1 MMKRFAFLFFL
12 VIFTPAKPLFLY
24 SAEPSGGV
32 GVILEYLPD
41 KRVHRVRAVFQG
53 SPAAKAKVEAGDE
66 IVAIDG
72 NPTAS
77 MSFEDLGRRIRG
89 NPGEPVTLTLRSPSS
104 TTTREVRLTRV
115 GTVSPLIIGAPGAG
129 APPGAIPSTLPSGT
143 GRLIPQQTLTEEEKT
158 QIKAVI
164 SRLQTPEERKK
175 MQELLTEL
183 RDGKLIKSDF
193 FQLLKVHFPA
203 AYR

>member
-1 MMKRFAFLFFL
+1 MTKRFAFLFLL
-12 VIFTPAKPLFLY
+12 VLFTPAKPLFLY

-115 GTVSPLIIGAPGAG
+115 GTVSPLIVGAPGAM
-129 APPGAIPSTLPSGT
+129 PSTLPSGT
-143 GRLIPQQTLTEEEKT
+143 GRSIPQQTLTEGEKA

-175 MQELLTEL
+175 MQELLVEL

-193 FQLLKVHFPA
+193 FQLLKVHFPG